1 MPRLFGSVPGV
12 KLTGGNTGLIVLVC
26 EPKPLRPFQPAT
38 SADYCLFVLVCD
50 AAILELQENWDA
62 DNGPD
67 WMAEFAPMRS
77 SPLPWTAHGTPA
89 AAFGYLLAGMLAKP
103 EKWWRG
109 NAEKEGADSGVREAC
124 LASFDKIFRDKDP
137 AETARFV
144 SLCERWLR
152 GVPWRDCFYSETNR
166 PSLATW
172 SGSPCECLQLDC
184 WTHAY

>member
-62 DNGPD
+62 DNGPE

-77 SPLPWTAHGTPA
+77 SPLPWTA
-89 AAFGYLLAGMLAKP
+89 
-103 EKWWRG
+103 
-109 NAEKEGADSGVREAC
+109 
-124 LASFDKIFRDKDP
+124 
-137 AETARFV
+137 
-144 SLCERWLR
+144 
-152 GVPWRDCFYSETNR
+152 
-166 PSLATW
+166 
-172 SGSPCECLQLDC
+172 Q
-184 WTHAY
+184 